1 MSSKNIFSETT
12 ITRYALALYEL
23 ANENSDLE
31 NIENQSK
38 SLLELLKKSIDFK
51 SLVKDPTSKKNE
63 QINSIEMIAGKFNF
77 SKIFS
82 KFLCFLAYKRRF
94 FFLEKI
100 LKSFLGICSKKRGEI
115 SAKLNSSKELSISEV
130 ENIQKELSD
139 NFTSKVKLDY
149 KYDPSL
155 IGGLII
161 QVGSVMVDT
170 SIQSKLKQLENK
182 MIGA

>member
-1 MSSKNIFSETT
+1 MSSKNTFSETT
-12 ITRYALALYEL
+12 INRYALALYEL

-31 NIENQSK
+31 SIELQSK
-38 SLLELLKKSIDFK
+38 SILELIKQSMNFK
-51 SLVKDPTSKKNE
+51 LFVKDPTSKKNE
-63 QINSIEMIAGKFNF
+63 QIKFIETIAEKFNF

-82 KFLCFLAYKRRF
+82 KFLGFLAFKRRF

-100 LKSFLGICSKKRGEI
+100 LKSFLDICAKKRGEI
-115 SAKLNSSKELSISEV
+115 LAKLDSSKELSILEV

-139 NFTSKVKLDY
+139 HFTAKVKLDY

-161 QVGSVMVDT
+161 QVGSIMIDT
-170 SIQSKLKQLENK
+170 SIKNKLKQLK
-182 MIGA
+182 TKLIQI

>member
-63 QINSIEMIAGKFNF
+63 QINSIEMIAEKFNF
-77 SKIFS
+77 SK
-82 KFLCFLAYKRRF
+82 
-94 FFLEKI
+94 
-100 LKSFLGICSKKRGEI
+100 
-115 SAKLNSSKELSISEV
+115 
-130 ENIQKELSD
+130 
-139 NFTSKVKLDY
+139 
-149 KYDPSL
+149 
-155 IGGLII
+155 
-161 QVGSVMVDT
+161 
-170 SIQSKLKQLENK
+170 
-182 MIGA
+182 MI

>member
-12 ITRYALALYEL
+12 TSRYALALYEL

-38 SLLELLKKSIDFK
+38 SLIELLKKSTDFK
-51 SLVKDPTSKKNE
+51 SLVKDPTNKKNE
-63 QINSIEMIAGKFNF
+63 QVRSIEMIAEKFNF
-77 SKIFS
+77 SEIFS
-82 KFLCFLAYKRRF
+82 KFLSFLASKRRF

-100 LKSFLGICSKKRGEI
+100 LKSFLNICSKKRGEI
-115 SAKLNSSKELSISEV
+115 SAKLISSKELSTIEV

-139 NFTSKVKLDY
+139 NFASKVKLHY

-155 IGGLII
+155 IGGLVI
-161 QVGSVMVDT
+161 QVGSVMIDT
-170 SIQSKLKQLENK
+170 SIKNKLKQLETK
-182 MIGA
+182 LIET